1 MLPFSHDTRVLV
13 VDDDQ
18 LFLDSFE
25 YRYHTVL
32 RCQTEA
38 NPLTAIKLLQDNNAA
53 WGHLW
58 QKSKRSVAQYPD
70 AEQQAGRNPLRALVQ
85 EPSRADVFGVII
97 VDYAMPVMSGV
108 ELCRALKSVPARK
121 IMLTGQAQ
129 DSTAISAFNEGL
141 IDCFLTKQASDLPT
155 KIVHEVTRLREVFFR
170 QQSAVLKAHFE
181 LHADV
186 VSREACLKAITSE
199 LIRLGSTEHYFWDE
213 PPGILVL
220 GRDGSRYM
228 LVIFSVDDMRAQ
240 LEVAEA
246 AGAPLELV
254 ERLRLRDC
262 IAWFPTAGG
271 YFDLEYA
278 DTWQN
283 FVASAERIEQDGYW
297 LATFVVQDGRL
308 SRAG

>member
-1 MLPFSHDTRVLV
+1 MLPFSHDMRVLV

-38 NPLTAIKLLQDNNAA
+38 NPLAAIKLLQDNNAA
-53 WGHLW
+53 WGLLW
-58 QKSKRSVAQYPD
+58 QKSKRSLAQHLD
-70 AEQQAGRNPLRALVQ
+70 GEQQPGRNPLRALVQ

-129 DSTAISAFNEGL
+129 ESTAISAFNEGL

-155 KIVHEVTRLREVFFR
+155 KIVQEVTRLREVFFR
-170 QQSAVLKAHFE
+170 QQSVVLKAHFE
-181 LHADV
+181 LHTDII
-186 VSREACLKAITSE
+186 SREACLKAITSE
-199 LIRLGSTEHYFWDE
+199 LVRLGSTEHYFWDE
-213 PPGILVL
+213 PPGILVQ
-220 GRDGSRYM
+220 GRDGNSYM
-228 LVIFSVDDMRAQ
+228 LVIFSVDDVRAQ

-246 AGAPLELV
+246 AGAPAELV
-254 ERLRLRDC
+254 ERLRRRDC

-297 LATFVVQDGRL
+297 LATFSVQAGRL
-308 SRAG
+308 ARTG